1 MKKLTCNLNNIA
13 VKKTV
18 SVYAL
23 VICLFLLTG
32 NGFQVSAKLFVNDIS
47 WFLGPSDP
55 FVQNWSNAGLITV
68 NNDWSNVQSINGFS
82 GDGLT
87 ATPGVNPQ
95 TILADGSGTPLM
107 VLANQTDPNT
117 LLTGGVAEFDGIANP
132 TVALQGS
139 DTASAPHLTIRLN
152 FGGCPVNK
160 FITVGYKVRDIE
172 SSADNALSQVA
183 LQYRRGTSG
192 NYTNVP
198 AAFVTD
204 ATDGNAATK
213 VSTIV
218 TTLPHFTIDP
228 NPDNNILY
236 LRIITANAVGNDEWV
251 GIDDINIG
259 CFAPLNATSSVSGR
273 VAMPDGRAVKGAIVT
288 MTDEYGQIRTAKTGA
303 FGYYSFNNIDVGGI
317 VVMNVA
323 SKRFNFEPR
332 VLSVTD
338 NLENIDFEGQF

>member
-1 MKKLTCNLNNIA
+1 MEKMTCTTQNINGKRKA
-13 VKKTV
+13 TFF
-18 SVYAL
+18 AL
-23 VICLFLLTG
+23 VICLILLTG
-32 NGFQVSAKLFVNDIS
+32 NGFQVSAKSFFNNVS

-55 FVQNWSNAGLITV
+55 FVQNWSDTGLITT
-68 NNDWSNVQSINGFS
+68 NNDWTNVHSINGYS

-95 TILADGSGTPLM
+95 TILADGAGTPLM
-107 VLANQTDPNT
+107 VIANQSDPNA

-132 TVALQGS
+132 TIALQGS
-139 DTASAPHLTIRLN
+139 DIASAPHLAIRLN
-152 FGGCPVNK
+152 FGGCPINK
-160 FITVGYKVRDIE
+160 FITVGYKIRDIE
-172 SSADNALSQVA
+172 SSADNALTQVA
-183 LQYRRGTSG
+183 LQYRRGISG
-192 NYTNVP
+192 DYTNVP
-198 AAFVTD
+198 AAFVAD

-218 TTLPHFTIDP
+218 TTLPHFTVDP

-236 LRIITANAVGNDEWV
+236 LRIITANAAGNDEWI
-251 GIDDINIG
+251 GIDDINVG

-288 MTDEYGQIRTAKTGA
+288 MTDEYGQIRTARTGA
-303 FGYYSFNNIDVGGI
+303 FGYYSFNNIDIGGI
-317 VVMNVA
+317 VVLNVA

-338 NLENIDFEGQF
+338 NIENIDFEGQF